1 MDAQVRDHGDFM
13 GPSALLTE
21 WTHSQ
26 QSRALQG
33 RPFLSPPRLAGLIVL
48 GLCLGKWL
56 VHAAVKATEKSTF
69 SLRVTI

>member
-13 GPSALLTE
+13 GPGALHAE

-33 RPFLSPPRLAGLIVL
+33 RPFLSPPRLAGQVVL
-48 GLCLGKWL
+48 GFCLGKWL
-56 VHAAVKATEKSTF
+56 VHAALKATEQSTF
-69 SLRVTI
+69 SLQVTI